1 MKKKKNILLLG
12 ASKGI
17 GKKLALLLSKDKSL
31 QLFVVARNRAALNK
45 LKKESKNSRLTLF
58 VCDVLNKEA
67 LLKVKKQIE
76 DKTDSLDGAVQ
87 LVGGYN
93 RFGTLS
99 DLNTQDWLKTFE
111 LNVGSTLNCAQVFF
125 DLLKNANGSVFITL
139 SSLVSHQP
147 GRVLPH
153 YGASKAALNHLTK
166 SLANE
171 WAQYQIRVNSV
182 SPGALSGDAWEQNL
196 KVYAKEH
203 GVSIA
208 EARDVLTERQL
219 QKIPLKK
226 MGTEE
231 EVAYFIEFLLSDK
244 STFTTGACF
253 VLDGGVKA
261 TV

>member
-1 MKKKKNILLLG
+1 MKKKRNILLLG
-12 ASKGI
+12 ASRGI

-31 QLFVVARNRAALNK
+31 QLFVIARSKSALSK
-45 LKKESKNSRLTLF
+45 LKRESKNSRLHIWS
-58 VCDVLNKEA
+58 CDVLNKEA
-67 LLKVKKQIE
+67 LLKIRKQIE
-76 DKTDSLDGAVQ
+76 EKTNSIDGIVQ

-93 RFGTLS
+93 RFGTLQ
-99 DLNTQDWLKTFE
+99 DLGSQDWVKTYE
-111 LNVGSTLNCAQVFF
+111 LNVVSTLNCAQIFF
-125 DLLKNANGSVFITL
+125 ELLKSAKGASFVTL

-166 SLANE
+166 SLAND

-182 SPGALSGDAWEQNL
+182 APGALTGDAWEQNL
-196 KVYAKEH
+196 KLYSKEH
-203 GVSIA
+203 GVSLN
-208 EARDVLTERQL
+208 EAREALTERQL

-226 MGTEE
+226 MGSED

-244 STFTTGACF
+244 SAFTTGACF